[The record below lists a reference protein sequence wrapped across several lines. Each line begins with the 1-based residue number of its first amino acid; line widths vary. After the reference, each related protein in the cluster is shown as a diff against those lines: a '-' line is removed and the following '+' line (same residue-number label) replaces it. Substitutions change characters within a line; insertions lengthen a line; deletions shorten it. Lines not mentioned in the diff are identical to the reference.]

1 MPSMTDSERRQRA
14 ARLRALIARCRED
27 PDRFNSV
34 ILGRGPYWAR
44 QREVVESVVK
54 YPATYVQTGNGVG
67 KSYADAG
74 VLHWFLVTHP
84 GSIVLATAPSNVQL
98 EEVLWKEVERAYKH
112 SRIPLGGR
120 LLKSPLKVDLGEGW
134 QALAYSTNNTER
146 FSGHHKTDLL
156 AILDEASGVAPAIWE
171 AIGGVNPS
179 RVLATGNPLTPDG
192 PFYER
197 CCKAEL
203 DDTGQANL
211 ITISSLESPDIH
223 LERSERGLADA
234 GFLRKARHD
243 YGEGSLWW
251 RPHVLGLF
259 PAEAADALLQR
270 EWLDLAARTIRSVLE
285 PGGRR
290 RLAIDLGGGTGGD
303 RTVLLVRDDL
313 GVLHLEAHRTMT
325 LETTAARAK
334 ALLDEWSI
342 DPRDVS
348 YDKGGIGWDFANRLQ
363 FAGIVGARGYL
374 GGIDGGVHKNLRSAA
389 AWRMRQRL
397 DPAHHAAG
405 RGGVL
410 VPQRPFAVRAEVLA
424 SGLRRELQALRYGLT
439 GTGGIAL
446 EAKEELVKRLGGSP
460 DLADALIQSFA
471 F

>member
-1 MPSMTDSERRQRA
+1 M
-14 ARLRALIARCRED
+14 
-27 PDRFNSV
+27 
-34 ILGRGPYWAR
+34 
-44 QREVVESVVK
+44 
-54 YPATYVQTGNGVG
+54 QTGNGVG

-74 VLHWFLVTHP
+74 VLHWYLTTRPNSLV
-84 GSIVLATAPSNVQL
+84 VATAPSQTQL
-98 EEVLWKEVERAYKH
+98 EEVLWKEVERAYKG
-112 SRIPLGGR
+112 SRVPLGGR
-120 LLKSPLKVDLGEGW
+120 LLKSPLKVDMGEGW
-134 QALAYSTNNTER
+134 QALAYSTTSTER
-146 FSGHHKTDLL
+146 FSGHHNAELL

-171 AIGGVNPS
+171 AISSLNPS
-179 RVLATGNPLTPDG
+179 HLLATGNPLSPDG

-197 CCKAEL
+197 CQRAALVAGEP
-203 DDTGQANL
+203 DAPANL

-223 LERSERGLADA
+223 LERSKRGLADA
-234 GFLRKARHD
+234 GWLRQARHD

-325 LETTAARAK
+325 LETAAARAK

-374 GGIDGGVHKNLRSAA
+374 GGLDGGVHKNLRSAA

-410 VPQRPFAVRAEVLA
+410 VPQRPFAIRAEVLA

-460 DLADALIQSFA
+460 DLADTLIQSFA